1 LISTSV
7 VGVADGEGDGVVE
20 ALPGVGGEEGDAPD
34 AGEADDFGA
43 GDCASRLTAHIAIA
57 TFNSKNR
64 DMTVHLTIQ

>member
-1 LISTSV
+1 LTSASV

-20 ALPGVGGEEGDAPD
+20 ALAGVGAEEGDAPD

-57 TFNSKNR
+57 RLNSKNR
-64 DMTVHLTIQ
+64 ITVRSTIR